1 MISLKDDN
9 WLLRLTT
16 SSASAV
22 HVHVSYS
29 DTLTSTI
36 SGLNVT
42 QIIHGSQSTVISSA
56 TTTTICDSP
65 AEDTSRLIHHIS
77 IRSISGSVTVS
88 PHLFNGSTSF
98 QLPICSLDSAAAW
111 VYVGMEGWKKTLSN
125 GDLVVTTG
133 TGGGGSS
140 GNTLLNGTTD
150 PSNDLG
156 ENGDFYIN
164 TTTKEI
170 FGPKESGVWG
180 SGTSIS
186 VGLGFN
192 LYDGTDV
199 TINNTASETQVS
211 SSTIPANSL
220 NANGDSFSFM
230 SFAQLTNSTGANTTF
245 TLRLKVGATT
255 VYQDVTGNIATNAAA
270 RAITLEGRVIRTSS
284 TTAEI
289 QMTLTIGSV
298 GTATTGLSDM
308 GVSSTFVV
316 PIKSVLNVA
325 WNWAVNTDLVSTIQL
340 STANALYTYA
350 HRYHLATA
358 GGPKG
363 ADGTGG
369 GGGGWTDVTVT
380 DADFTAANDTRY
392 YIPPALLTANRTVNM
407 GSITT
412 KVMFVNAEPDYFLN
426 FSTASVYA
434 LAGTEEIGSL
444 MSLATTHIEKID
456 TKLIVIN

>member
-1 MISLKDDN
+1 
-9 WLLRLTT
+9 LL
-16 SSASAV
+16 V
-22 HVHVSYS
+22 
-29 DTLTSTI
+29 
-36 SGLNVT
+36 
-42 QIIHGSQSTVISSA
+42 
-56 TTTTICDSP
+56 
-65 AEDTSRLIHHIS
+65 
-77 IRSISGSVTVS
+77 
-88 PHLFNGSTSF
+88 
-98 QLPICSLDSAAAW
+98 
-111 VYVGMEGWKKTLSN
+111 
-125 GDLVVTTG
+125 
-133 TGGGGSS
+133 
-140 GNTLLNGTTD
+140 
-150 PSNDLG
+150 
-156 ENGDFYIN
+156 
-164 TTTKEI
+164 
-170 FGPKESGVWG
+170 
-180 SGTSIS
+180 
-186 VGLGFN
+186 
-192 LYDGTDV
+192 
-199 TINNTASETQVS
+199 
-211 SSTIPANSL
+211 
-220 NANGDSFSFM
+220 
-230 SFAQLTNSTGANTTF
+230 
-245 TLRLKVGATT
+245 
-255 VYQDVTGNIATNAAA
+255 
-270 RAITLEGRVIRTSS
+270 
-284 TTAEI
+284 
-289 QMTLTIGSV
+289 GSV

-340 STANALYTYA
+340 STANSLYTYA

-412 KVMFVNAEPDYFLN
+412 KVMFVNDEPDYFLN

>member
-133 TGGGGSS
+133 TGGGG
-140 GNTLLNGTTD
+140 
-150 PSNDLG
+150 
-156 ENGDFYIN
+156 
-164 TTTKEI
+164 
-170 FGPKESGVWG
+170 
-180 SGTSIS
+180 
-186 VGLGFN
+186 
-192 LYDGTDV
+192 
-199 TINNTASETQVS
+199 
-211 SSTIPANSL
+211 
-220 NANGDSFSFM
+220 
-230 SFAQLTNSTGANTTF
+230 
-245 TLRLKVGATT
+245 
-255 VYQDVTGNIATNAAA
+255 
-270 RAITLEGRVIRTSS
+270 
-284 TTAEI
+284 
-289 QMTLTIGSV
+289 
-298 GTATTGLSDM
+298 
-308 GVSSTFVV
+308 
-316 PIKSVLNVA
+316 
-325 WNWAVNTDLVSTIQL
+325 
-340 STANALYTYA
+340 
-350 HRYHLATA
+350 
-358 GGPKG
+358 
-363 ADGTGG
+363 
-369 GGGGWTDVTVT
+369 GGGWTDVTVT

-392 YIPPALLTANRTVNM
+392 YIPGALLTANRTVNM

-434 LAGTEEIGSL
+434 LAGTEEISSL